1 MTKGLIFFCCAC
13 TILLFTIIN
22 ISIGPIISGKVGAYD
37 PINLR
42 PDWGNLNCRQLQDN
56 YDKAKKN
63 GPIDDKEKKYYWDYT
78 INRCNR
84 KKGMYNMEYTSFIF
98 DIVIG
103 FICGLL
109 GLLHHFGL
117 KKEFVSKTGLIGLGC
132 GVIGFVLTFTYV
144 ILNGI
149 VYTNYYDDTNTI
161 YKRDGDGVFA
171 EKKGDHFEC
180 LYYDF
185 DEPENEYSLYAKYCD
200 LINKQYNYDK
210 DFYESVENICIVTSH
225 AYDCANTETFD
236 NNLLDSCKYL
246 YIAETEDGVTNKDI
260 SDRFLTTLLLGLFVC
275 LANIGLAL
283 FGFLLFK
290 TPDDFQTKTDANVV
304 NVQNPTSKFSVDQN
318 LKS

>member
-42 PDWGNLNCRQLQDN
+42 PDWGTLNCRQLQDN

-109 GLLHHFGL
+109 GLLHHFEL

-149 VYTNYYDDTNTI
+149 VYTNYYDDTDTI

-185 DEPENEYSLYAKYCD
+185 DEPENVYSLYAKYCD

-210 DFYESVENICIVTSH
+210 DLIESYSSSPITGCKVDPSSCITNEGKIPATS
-225 AYDCANTETFD
+225 YSNCNKLYD
-236 NNLLDSCKYL
+236 NNYYYK
-246 YIAETEDGVTNKDI
+246 ITNKDI
-260 SDRFLTTLLLGLFVC
+260 SDRFLTTLLLSLFVC
-275 LANIGLAL
+275 LANIGLAI
-283 FGFLLFK
+283 FGFLLFR
-290 TPDDFQTKTDANVV
+290 TPSEF
-304 NVQNPTSKFSVDQN
+304 
-318 LKS
+318 